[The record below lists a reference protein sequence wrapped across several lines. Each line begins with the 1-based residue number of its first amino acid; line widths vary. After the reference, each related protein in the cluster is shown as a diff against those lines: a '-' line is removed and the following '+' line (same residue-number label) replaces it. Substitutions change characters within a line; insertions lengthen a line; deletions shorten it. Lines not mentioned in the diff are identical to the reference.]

1 MPVLFQQ
8 QAGGDVLTA
17 DQVRASLEAN
27 DVVRCKRVALEAAA
41 ALEAKA
47 TQEAAEAAEAEKKEA
62 PDSEAFIAGQ
72 LDAPPDLG
80 EQDQAQEVCE
90 DAYGDLEEQE
100 RQFQIAEDDAEGIQ
114 TADEAADEADEG
126 IQAAEAAEMMTHFG
140 GGETGSGTAEE
151 EEGSGTE
158 AESEQVGTCSS

>member
-8 QAGGDVLTA
+8 QAGGGVLTA
-17 DQVRASLEAN
+17 ELVRASLEAN
-27 DVVRCKRVALEAAA
+27 DVARCKRVALEAVA

-62 PDSEAFIAGQ
+62 SDSEEFISGQ
-72 LDAPPDLG
+72 LDALPNLGEPDL
-80 EQDQAQEVCE
+80 AQEVWE
-90 DAYGDLEEQE
+90 DAYGDLDEQE
-100 RQFQIAEDDAEGIQ
+100 RQFRIAEDDEEGIQ
-114 TADEAADEADEG
+114 TAEEAAREAE
-126 IQAAEAAEMMTHFG
+126 EMRTHFG
-140 GGETGSGTAEE
+140 GGETGSGTAE

>member
-17 DQVRASLEAN
+17 DLVRASLEAN
-27 DVVRCKRVALEAAA
+27 DVVRCKRVALEAVA

-62 PDSEAFIAGQ
+62 SDSEEFISGQ
-72 LDAPPDLG
+72 LDALPNLGEPDL
-80 EQDQAQEVCE
+80 AQEVFE
-90 DAYGDLEEQE
+90 DAYSLEEQE
-100 RQFQIAEDDAEGIQ
+100 RQCRIAAEDEEGIA
-114 TADEAADEADEG
+114 TAEEAAREAE
-126 IQAAEAAEMMTHFG
+126 EMRTHFG
-140 GGETGSGTAEE
+140 GGETGSGTAE